1 MLEFARML
9 YKDYHQNNL
18 KVDFSLTKNRN
29 PVITVSGKA
38 TNNQKIS
45 FISKSIQGHKQ
56 KNLLKNKI
64 QATISFTYGKRML
77 INSMVQDFSDIK
89 RQELLE
95 VVDYDPVKNNLLVM
109 GKADPKIETTL
120 HFMIHHARK
129 DVKIVVQINDKEIL
143 DITKEKN
150 PVLEEKFPINS
161 IDFIKLVLKELRES
175 KIIGIKD
182 KGILFVGK
190 NITEIESLITKFYE
204 EK

>member
-1 MLEFARML
+1 
-9 YKDYHQNNL
+9 
-18 KVDFSLTKNRN
+18 
-29 PVITVSGKA
+29 
-38 TNNQKIS
+38 
-45 FISKSIQGHKQ
+45 
-56 KNLLKNKI
+56 
-64 QATISFTYGKRML
+64 
-77 INSMVQDFSDIK
+77 
-89 RQELLE
+89 
-95 VVDYDPVKNNLLVM
+95 
-109 GKADPKIETTL
+109 
-120 HFMIHHARK
+120 MIHHARK